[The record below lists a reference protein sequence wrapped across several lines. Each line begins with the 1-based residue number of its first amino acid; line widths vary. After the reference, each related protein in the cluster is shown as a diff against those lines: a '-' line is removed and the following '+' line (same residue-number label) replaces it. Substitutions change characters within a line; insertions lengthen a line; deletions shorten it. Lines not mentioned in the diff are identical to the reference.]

1 MIVTVTPNPS
11 FDRTLHTGSFE
22 IGMVNRA
29 TGVTVEGSGKGINVS
44 RALAM
49 SGVASTCVFPSKL
62 DDAARMES
70 LSEHVDGFV
79 WHAVDTGTAVRT
91 NVTIIDDAGR
101 TTKVNEPGD
110 TFDAAQQEQLLAAVA
125 DVAAGADWLVG
136 CGSLPPGISSDFYR
150 LLAEQGQ
157 ATGLRM
163 AIDASGD
170 ALKAAV
176 DGKAALIKPNRD
188 ELADVVGRE
197 LETLGEVVDAAIEVR
212 DSGVGGVVVSLGS
225 SGAVL
230 VDDTGIV
237 HGVAPTSEVRNT
249 VGAGD
254 GFFAGFL
261 AAGGVGPDALA
272 SALSFGRAAVHSPS
286 TAFDP
291 ATDEDRAAVSL
302 TTDIDRS
309 LPVGHE

>member
-11 FDRTLHTGSFE
+11 FDRTLQTGSFE

-44 RALAM
+44 RALAL
-49 SGVASTCVFPSKL
+49 SGVASTCVFPSKP
-62 DDAARMES
+62 DDASRMES
-70 LSEHVDGFV
+70 LSESIEGFV
-79 WHAVDTGTAVRT
+79 WHAVDTGTSVRT
-91 NVTIIDDAGR
+91 NVTIIDEAGR
-101 TTKVNEPGD
+101 TTKINEPGD
-110 TFDAAQQEQLLAAVA
+110 TFDAEQQQQLLAAVA
-125 DVAAGADWLVG
+125 DVAAEADWLVG
-136 CGSLPPGISSDFYR
+136 CGSLPPGISTDFYR
-150 LLAEQGQ
+150 QLAEQGR
-157 ATGLRM
+157 AAGVRM
-163 AIDASGD
+163 AIDASGA

-176 DGKAALIKPNRD
+176 DGNAALIKPNRD

-197 LETLGEVVDAAIEVR
+197 LETLGDVVDAALEVR
-212 DSGVGGVVVSLGS
+212 DGGVGGVVVSLGS

-230 VDDTGIV
+230 IDETGVV
-237 HGVAPTSEVRNT
+237 HGVAPTNDVRNT

-254 GFFAGFL
+254 GFLAGFL

-272 SALSFGRAAVHSPS
+272 SALSFGRAAVQSAS

-302 TTDIDRS
+302 TSEIDRS

>member
-11 FDRTLHTGSFE
+11 FDRTLLTGAFE
-22 IGMVNRA
+22 IGLVNRA

-44 RALAM
+44 RALAL
-49 SGVASTCVFPSKL
+49 SGVESMCVFPSNPN
-62 DDAARMES
+62 DAEAMAA
-70 LSEHVDGFV
+70 LSEDVPGFT
-79 WHAVDTGTAVRT
+79 WHPVNTGTSVRT

-110 TFDAAQQEQLLAAVA
+110 TFDEAQQQQLLTAVA
-125 DVAAGADWLVG
+125 EAAAGADWLVG
-136 CGSLPPGISSDFYR
+136 CGSLPPGISTDFYR
-150 LLAEQGQ
+150 MLAEEGQ
-157 ATGLRM
+157 KSGLKM
-163 AIDASGD
+163 AIDASGA

-176 DGKAALIKPNRD
+176 AGNASLIKPNRD
-188 ELADVVGRE
+188 ELADVVGRD
-197 LETLGEVVDAAIEVR
+197 LETLGDVVDAAIELR
-212 DSGVGGVVVSLGS
+212 DGGVGGVVVSLGS

-230 VDDTGIV
+230 IDETGVV
-237 HGVAPTSEVRNT
+237 HGVAPTNNVRNT

-254 GFFAGFL
+254 GFLAGFL
-261 AAGGVGPDALA
+261 AGGGVGPDALA
-272 SALSFGRAAVHSPS
+272 SALSFGRAAVQSAS

-291 ATDEDRAAVSL
+291 ATDEDRAAVTL